1 MGIFVIILCAIPLY
15 LAEDAAVENMMD
27 DAVQDDVYYYI
38 DDAYYVDET
47 DNTDDTNNEYTFYI
61 NNIEDEDN
69 CIANKHV
76 SSVIDDV

>member
-27 DAVQDDVYYYI
+27 DAVQDGVYYYI

-47 DNTDDTNNEYTFYI
+47 DMP
-61 NNIEDEDN
+61 
-69 CIANKHV
+69 
-76 SSVIDDV
+76 